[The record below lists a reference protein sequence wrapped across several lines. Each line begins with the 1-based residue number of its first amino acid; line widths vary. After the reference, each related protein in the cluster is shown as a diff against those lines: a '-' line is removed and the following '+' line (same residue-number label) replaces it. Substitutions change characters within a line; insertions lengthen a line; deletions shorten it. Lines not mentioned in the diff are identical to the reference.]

1 MLCIAFAT
9 NWADLMIL
17 RALQGM
23 FECTISPAFLMITGS
38 WYTSREHTL
47 RSIIWGT
54 ANAGVGV
61 VSGLINYAIGQ
72 HAQKYPSGLAPWKGI
87 SIFLG
92 GLTIF
97 LAILSFF
104 ILGTPREVRWLS
116 DREKRMAVARTLSN
130 QTGSDRLKRSEWK
143 WSQVII
149 AFKDPQTYFF
159 FFTTVAN
166 SIPNGGVTIFGNLVY
181 ESFGFTS
188 LQTLVK
194 GTIPQNAV
202 SIVWFLIVGIVTMKK
217 PNLRCKPSPTAD
229 LTGADKL

>member
-1 MLCIAFAT
+1 MLCIGFAK
-9 NWADLMIL
+9 NWATLMTL

-38 WYTSREHTL
+38 WYTSREHTM

-54 ANAGVGV
+54 SNAGMSV
-61 VSGLINYAIGQ
+61 VTGLINYAIGQ
-72 HAQKYPSGLAPWKGI
+72 HAQRHPGGLAPWKGI
-87 SIFLG
+87 SFFLG

-97 LAILSFF
+97 LAVLAFC
-104 ILGTPREVRWLS
+104 ILGTPRDVRWLS
-116 DREKRMAVARTLSN
+116 DREKRIAVARTMAN
-130 QTGSDRLKRSEWK
+130 QTGSDRYKRSEWK
-143 WSQVII
+143 WNQVIT

-166 SIPNGGVTIFGNLVY
+166 SIPNGGVTTFGNLVY

-188 LQTLVK
+188 LETLLK

-202 SIVWFLIVGIVTMKK
+202 SIIWFLFVGIVTLKK
-217 PNLRCKPSPTAD
+217 PNLRCKSSPSAD
-229 LTGADKL
+229 LASANLF